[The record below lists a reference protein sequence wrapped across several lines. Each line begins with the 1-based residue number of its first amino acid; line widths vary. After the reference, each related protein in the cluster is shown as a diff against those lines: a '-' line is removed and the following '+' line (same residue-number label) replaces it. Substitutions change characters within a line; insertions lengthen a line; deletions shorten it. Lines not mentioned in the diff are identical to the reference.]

1 MSCHVRK
8 AHLVADLHQA
18 VRFAVG
24 IEQFD
29 VRPANDLPPRG
40 GVEGVDPRLP
50 LSDADGPRRDPRP
63 RRLQPRRLD
72 PFIQDPQIR
81 ESGRKADGK
90 DGIKRCAVDRDDFT
104 LGKARM
110 RGDKGQVRTVIAA
123 VAGRNLVDSRRGRL
137 HRMQVFEPRFEESD
151 VLGVARR
158 VKEGA
163 GMMQRHVCPTGAF
176 YLAPD
181 TEGTYGSAAMASVA
195 SGSVEAFGY
204 LRYLKELPPP
214 MLPSP
219 DRVHVG
225 GLTGRA
231 FLAQQEPLPPTVL
244 QSLMPFLRSAGC
256 RSHAVFPQ
264 AMATETVAPFTTV
277 TVYHFV
283 VWDECVVNGQGE
295 PAARQHLLA
304 VIGSIERLAVALT
317 ILESFGGDRSHG
329 VLVRDKQLELFAA
342 ELLPDGYQVVDI
354 VKS

>member
-1 MSCHVRK
+1 M
-8 AHLVADLHQA
+8 LVA
-18 VRFAVG
+18 RF
-24 IEQFD
+24 
-29 VRPANDLPPRG
+29 
-40 GVEGVDPRLP
+40 VDFN
-50 LSDADGPRRDPRP
+50 
-63 RRLQPRRLD
+63 Q
-72 PFIQDPQIR
+72 R
-81 ESGRKADGK
+81 E
-90 DGIKRCAVDRDDFT
+90 V
-104 LGKARM
+104 
-110 RGDKGQVRTVIAA
+110 V
-123 VAGRNLVDSRRGRL
+123 NLW
-137 HRMQVFEPRFEESD
+137 
-151 VLGVARR
+151 
-158 VKEGA
+158 GA

-231 FLAQQEPLPPTVL
+231 FLAQQEPLPPGVL

-256 RSHAVFPQ
+256 RSDAVFPQ

-283 VWDECVVNGQGE
+283 VWDECVVNQQGE